1 MEKYEEIERRKQKDE
16 EEKKVRAREEELKF
30 EREQIEMKLKFERQL
45 EKDKEQQQPVEKAN
59 QSEQRTTKLPKLQ
72 STKFDGTYEAW
83 LPFLNKFQA
92 EINKANLASMTKFA
106 YLKKLVDPKV
116 RTEIDGLP
124 FTTERH
130 EGAKNILFGEH
141 EKTSEIVNA

>member
-1 MEKYEEIERRKQKDE
+1 MVSRL
-16 EEKKVRAREEELKF
+16 A
-30 EREQIEMKLKFERQL
+30 
-45 EKDKEQQQPVEKAN
+45 VETWATPAVVCLMIL
-59 QSEQRTTKLPKLQ
+59 SSTVVTKLPKLQ

-83 LPFLNKFQA
+83 LPFLNKFQS
-92 EINKANLASMTKFA
+92 EIDKANLASMTKFA